1 GPGMVKFGNSTRG
14 RRSVP
19 RTEAPMVAVISASG
33 VHHNAEL
40 LDLSRTG
47 ARLKGRSFPEE
58 GDELTFKA
66 EKVSAAGIVVWVDGD
81 RCAVMDLSF
90 FGSATRNLA
99 IDRSHR
105 RDRSRR
111 PGACSA

>member
-1 GPGMVKFGNSTRG
+1 
-14 RRSVP
+14 
-19 RTEAPMVAVISASG
+19 MVAVISASG

-81 RCAVMDLSF
+81 RCGVAFDTPIA
-90 FGSATRNLA
+90 ATEVQRIRAFAHFVERQSGNKGAL
-99 IDRSHR
+99 
-105 RDRSRR
+105 
-111 PGACSA
+111 PG